1 MRPGYVYI
9 LASKRNGTL
18 YVGCT
23 NDVHRRVREHRSGVV
38 SGFTERYGVTRL
50 VYVERHDDIRDAI
63 LRERR
68 IKKWNRAWKLRLIEE
83 ANPAWRDLADD
94 LSPSG

>member
-9 LASKRNGTL
+9 LASRRNGTL

-23 NDVHRRVREHRSGVV
+23 NDLRRRLSEHRSGAA
-38 SGFTERYGVTRL
+38 SRFTARYGVTRL
-50 VYVERHDDIRDAI
+50 VYAERHDDIRNAI

-68 IKKWNRAWKLRLIEE
+68 LKKWNRA
-83 ANPAWRDLADD
+83 
-94 LSPSG
+94 